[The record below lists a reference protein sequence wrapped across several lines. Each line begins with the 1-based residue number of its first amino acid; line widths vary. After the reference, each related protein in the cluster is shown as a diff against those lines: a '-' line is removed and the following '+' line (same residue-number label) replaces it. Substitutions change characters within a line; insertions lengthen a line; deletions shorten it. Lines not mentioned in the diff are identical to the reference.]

1 MTAHRERRH
10 GVLSEQDTGQEE
22 ALSLPRKVGAHLSIG
37 AGEVWR
43 KNGTFLGHTHENI
56 VSRLACNFC

>member
-1 MTAHRERRH
+1 MAGRREKQN
-10 GVLSEQDTGQEE
+10 GILSVQDTGQEE
-22 ALSLPRKVGAHLSIG
+22 ALSLPRKVGARLAIG
-37 AGEVWR
+37 AGKAWR